1 MNIQRD
7 SSFKLLIFL
16 SYLYEILSNDKNEW
30 HVTIYNIMK
39 NLDSF
44 LSQGEIFLP
53 GNKTQLRLGL
63 MTLLLNRNVLIEDVP
78 GMGKTTLVKFF
89 AKATGLDF
97 RRIQFTSDL
106 LPSDILGV
114 SIFQKESEK
123 FIFKPGPIFGEL
135 ILADELNRGTPKT
148 QSALLQAMEE
158 KHVTVDGVTH
168 PLPERF
174 CLFAT
179 QNPRGQYGTYP
190 LPESQLDRF
199 LFKFSM
205 GHLSKKEE
213 IELLS
218 TGSRLHKLDEMK
230 PFVTTLDLKSWEE
243 EMRSVSTTNVL
254 LDYLAEVLQQSR
266 KKEEFYGLSPRA
278 GLDLLEASKA
288 WACFEKRNYVLP
300 DDIQAVFPYV
310 AGHRMFSQHSLSAQM
325 EYLRAREF
333 ISSIPF
339 IKEK

>member
-1 MNIQRD
+1 MA
-7 SSFKLLIFL
+7 LI
-16 SYLYEILSNDKNEW
+16 
-30 HVTIYNIMK
+30 
-39 NLDSF
+39 
-44 LSQGEIFLP
+44 
-53 GNKTQLRLGL
+53 
-63 MTLLLNRNVLIEDVP
+63 LNRNVLIEDVP

-89 AKATGLDF
+89 AKATGYEF

-123 FIFKPGPIFGEL
+123 FIYRPGPIFGEL

-158 KHVTVDGVTH
+158 KNVTVDGETY
-168 PLPERF
+168 PLPENF

-213 IELLS
+213 IELLQS
-218 TGSRLHKLDEMK
+218 GSRLPKLELMNPLVDK
-230 PFVTTLDLKSWEE
+230 IDVKTWNSSITGVTTGPMFLE
-243 EMRSVSTTNVL
+243 
-254 LDYLAEVLQQSR
+254 YLADVLQMSR
-266 KKEEFYGLSPRA
+266 KKDDAFGLSPRA
-278 GLDLLEASKA
+278 GLDLLIASKA
-288 WACFEKRNYVLP
+288 WAYFENRNFVVP
-300 DDIQAVFPYV
+300 DDLQAVFPYV
-310 AGHRMFSQHSLSAQM
+310 AGHRMFSAYNLSAQT
-325 EYLRAREF
+325 EF
-333 ISSIPF
+333 LKAKEFVDKIPF
-339 IKEK
+339 VKEK

>member
-1 MNIQRD
+1 M
-7 SSFKLLIFL
+7 STKLDNFLI
-16 SYLYEILSNDKNEW
+16 
-30 HVTIYNIMK
+30 
-39 NLDSF
+39 
-44 LSQGEIFLP
+44 QGEGFLP
-53 GNKTQLRLGL
+53 GNSMQLRLGL
-63 MTLLLNRNVLIEDVP
+63 VALLLNRNVLIEDVP

-168 PLPERF
+168 GLPERF

-205 GHLSKKEE
+205 GHLSKAQE
-213 IELLS
+213 IELLT
-218 TGSRLHKLDEMK
+218 TGPRLEKLDHLEA
-230 PFVTTLDLKSWEE
+230 FISSQDLKNWQQEIHAVT
-243 EMRSVSTTNVL
+243 VSPML
-254 LDYLAEVLQQSR
+254 LDYLTDVLQATR
-266 KKEEFYGLSPRA
+266 KKEDMWGLSPRA
-278 GLDLLEASKA
+278 GLDLLEASRA
-288 WACFEKRNYVLP
+288 WAYLEKRNYVIP
-300 DDIQAVFPYV
+300 DDVQHVFPYV
-310 AGHRMFSQHSLSAQM
+310 SGHRMYSQHFLSANM
-325 EYLRAREF
+325 EFMRAREF
-333 ISSIPF
+333 IGSVAFVSV
-339 IKEK
+339 K

>member
-1 MNIQRD
+1 
-7 SSFKLLIFL
+7 
-16 SYLYEILSNDKNEW
+16 
-30 HVTIYNIMK
+30 MK

-44 LSQGEIFLP
+44 LNQGESFLP
-53 GNKTQLRLGL
+53 GNKIQLRLGL
-63 MTLLLNRNVLIEDVP
+63 IGLLLNRNVLIEDVP

-89 AKATGLDF
+89 AKATGLEF

-114 SIFQKESEK
+114 SIFHKESEK

-158 KHVTVDGVTH
+158 KHVTVDGETY
-168 PLPERF
+168 PLPDQF

-218 TGSRLHKLDEMK
+218 SGSRLEKLDILK
-230 PFVTTLDLKSWEE
+230 PFVSRDDLTKWEHEIEAVTTGG
-243 EMRSVSTTNVL
+243 VL
-254 LDYLAEVLQQSR
+254 LHYLADVLQASR
-266 KKEEFYGLSPRA
+266 KKDDCYGLSPRA
-278 GLDLLEASKA
+278 GLDLLKASKA
-288 WACFEKRNYVLP
+288 WAFFEKRNYVLP
-300 DDIQAVFPYV
+300 DDVQMVFPFV
-310 AGHRMFSQHSLSAQM
+310 AGHRMFSQHMLSTSL
-325 EYLRAREF
+325 ENLRAKEF
-333 ISSIPF
+333 IEGIPF
-339 IKEK
+339 VKEK

>member
-1 MNIQRD
+1 MTKIRGM
-7 SSFKLLIFL
+7 LPW
-16 SYLYEILSNDKNEW
+16 SY
-30 HVTIYNIMK
+30 IMK
-39 NLDSF
+39 TLDSF
-44 LSQGEIFLP
+44 LSQGETFIP
-53 GNKTQLRLGL
+53 GNRIQLRLGL
-63 MTLLLNRNVLIEDVP
+63 MALLLNRNVLIEDVP

-114 SIFQKESEK
+114 SIFQKETES
-123 FIFKPGPIFGEL
+123 FIFKAGPIFGEL

-158 KHVTVDGVTH
+158 KHVTVDGTTH

-179 QNPRGQYGTYP
+179 QNTRGQYGTYP

-213 IELLS
+213 IELLA
-218 TGSRLHKLDEMK
+218 TGSRLEKLDK
-230 PFVTTLDLKSWEE
+230 LSPFISKADLSAWEE
-243 EMRSVSTTNVL
+243 EARNVKTSEAL
-254 LDYLAEVLQQSR
+254 LEYMAEVLQASR
-266 KKEEFYGLSPRA
+266 RNEHAFGLSPRA
-278 GLDLLEASKA
+278 GLDLLDAARS
-288 WACFEKRNYVLP
+288 WAFFEKRNYVIP

-310 AGHRMFSQHSLSAQM
+310 AGHRMYSEHSLPASQEFM
-325 EYLRAREF
+325 RAKEF
-333 ISSIPF
+333 IETVPF
-339 IKEK
+339 VKAK

>member
-1 MNIQRD
+1 MP
-7 SSFKLLIFL
+7 
-16 SYLYEILSNDKNEW
+16 
-30 HVTIYNIMK
+30 K
-39 NLDSF
+39 NLDAF
-44 LSQGEIFLP
+44 LAEGEHFIP
-53 GNKTQLRLGL
+53 GNKIQIRLGL
-63 MTLLLNRNVLIEDVP
+63 MALLLNKNVLIEDVP

-89 AKATGLDF
+89 AKATGLVF

-158 KHVTVDGVTH
+158 KHVSVDGITH
-168 PLPERF
+168 VLPERF

-199 LFKFSM
+199 LFKMSM

-213 IELLS
+213 MDLLLS
-218 TGSRLHKLDEMK
+218 GSRLEKLEKLNALIPAEALAD
-230 PFVTTLDLKSWEE
+230 WEI
-243 EMRSVSTTNVL
+243 EMRQVTVSTML
-254 LDYLAEVLQQSR
+254 LEYLTDVLQGTR
-266 KKEEFYGLSPRA
+266 KKEDSFGLSPRA
-278 GLDLLEASKA
+278 GLDILDAAKA
-288 WACFEKRNYVLP
+288 WAFIENRNYVVP
-300 DDIQAVFPYV
+300 DDIQAVFPWV
-310 AGHRMFSQHSLSAQM
+310 AGHRMYSQHALTASG
-325 EYLRAREF
+325 EFLRAKEF
-333 ISSIPF
+333 ISSISF
-339 IKEK
+339 VKEK

>member
-1 MNIQRD
+1 MPKNPD
-7 SSFKLLIFL
+7 
-16 SYLYEILSNDKNEW
+16 SYLLS
-30 HVTIYNIMK
+30 
-39 NLDSF
+39 
-44 LSQGEIFLP
+44 GETFIP

-63 MTLLLNRNVLIEDVP
+63 MGLLLNRNVLIEDVP

-89 AKATGLDF
+89 AKSTGLQF

-114 SIFQKESEK
+114 SIFHKESEK

-158 KHVTVDGVTH
+158 KHVTVDGVAH
-168 PLPERF
+168 ALPDRF

-205 GHLSKKEE
+205 GHLSKEE
-213 IELLS
+213 ELDLLK
-218 TGSRLHKLDEMK
+218 TGSRLPQLDTME
-230 PFVTTLDLKSWEE
+230 PSISSLELKSWEE
-243 EMRSVSTTNVL
+243 EMRAVTVSPML
-254 LDYLAEVLQQSR
+254 LEYLTDVLQASR
-266 KKEEFYGLSPRA
+266 KKEDAFGLSPRA

-288 WACFEKRNYVLP
+288 WAYFEKRNYVIP
-300 DDIQAVFPYV
+300 DDIQAVFPFV
-310 AGHRMFSQHSLSAQM
+310 AGHRMYSQHGLSAHLENM
-325 EYLRAREF
+325 RALEF
-333 ISSIPF
+333 IKSIPF
-339 IKEK
+339 VKSK